1 MGCRRTGWT
10 RIHSDL
16 DLAVD
21 VTQMALDHLL
31 QAFGIAGRRLTVGGA
46 RSALPAERLIFTAA
60 LARSTADSSPAVY
73 STSST
78 PPLNPVMY

>member
-1 MGCRRTGWT
+1 MP
-10 RIHSDL
+10 
-16 DLAVD
+16 
-21 VTQMALDHLL
+21 
-31 QAFGIAGRRLTVGGA
+31 IAGRRLTVGGA

-73 STSST
+73 SASST